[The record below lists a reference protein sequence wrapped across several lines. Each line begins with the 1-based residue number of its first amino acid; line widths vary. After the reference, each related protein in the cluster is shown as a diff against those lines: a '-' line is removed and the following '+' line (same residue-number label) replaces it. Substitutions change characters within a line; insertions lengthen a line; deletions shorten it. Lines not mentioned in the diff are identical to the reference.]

1 MLNNIK
7 ISQTAEEIVLN
18 VNVVADVEEVY
29 EELETK
35 ISKLKEF
42 YKSAKTPMRITG
54 KLFTD
59 GEIEKLKKIIS
70 NEIEVDVTFDEPS
83 DLLGLH
89 AIKKTFETETEIS
102 ETKYIRSSIRSGQI
116 EEYSGSLVII
126 GDVNAGV
133 EVIAG
138 GNIAVLG
145 ALRGLAHAGAGGN
158 TKALIAANYIDITQ
172 IRIAN
177 MVKEVEEKVEK
188 CPICKIDG
196 KENLA
201 LVFVDNIC

>member
-7 ISQTAEEIVLN
+7 ISQTTEEIILN
-18 VNVVADVEEVY
+18 VNVVAEIEEIVEEIK
-29 EELETK
+29 TK
-35 ISKLKEF
+35 IVKLKEF
-42 YKSAKTPMRITG
+42 YRSAKTPIRITG
-54 KLFTD
+54 RLFTE
-59 GEIEKLKKIIS
+59 GEMERLKKII
-70 NEIEVDVTFDEPS
+70 NDEIEVEIKFDETS

-89 AIKKTFETETEIS
+89 AIKKTFQTEMDIS
-102 ETKYIRSSIRSGQI
+102 ETKYIQYSLRSGQT

-126 GDVNAGV
+126 GDVNAGA

-158 TKALIAANYIDITQ
+158 TNAMISANYIDSTQ

-177 MVKEVEEKVEK
+177 VVKEVEERIDR
-188 CPICKIDG
+188 CPIFKI
-196 KENLA
+196 E
-201 LVFVDNIC
+201 DNEIIVK